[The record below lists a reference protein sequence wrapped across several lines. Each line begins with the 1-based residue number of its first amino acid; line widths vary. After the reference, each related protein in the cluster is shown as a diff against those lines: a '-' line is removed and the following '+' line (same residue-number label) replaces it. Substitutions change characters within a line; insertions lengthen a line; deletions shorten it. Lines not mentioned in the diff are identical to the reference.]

1 MIHFNQIANPPQP
14 AHQSICGNCEGRG
27 VVPKTDFSCVEPCQK
42 CKPVQFAVMAE
53 RNRILALLDGITEC
67 ETDSDNGWWE
77 TSEGA
82 AFGASVVQKI
92 KEQLA

>member
-1 MIHFNQIANPPQP
+1 
-14 AHQSICGNCEGRG
+14 
-27 VVPKTDFSCVEPCQK
+27 V
-42 CKPVQFAVMAE
+42 AE

-77 TSEGA
+77 TPEGA

-92 KEQLA
+92 KEPKHGS